1 VIDLAPSGSR
11 AAELRTAFDRAR
23 AVPFASEAA
32 GRIESFLAIRVCED
46 AYAIRISEISGLAN
60 DRKIVPLPGAISELI
75 GVAGIRGTLIAVYSL
90 ASLLGYGAEAVPGR
104 WLALCGAGEPVALA
118 FSQFEGYVMVPTQQV
133 CAAEVSPRRAVSS
146 CASNGAE
153 IGWPSSAMTTDG
165 GSIWKQ
171 FGWPPF
177 AAACC
182 RPQKSPHSE
191 WKTRFR
197 SS

>member
-32 GRIESFLAIRVCED
+32 GRIESFLAIRVCGD

-133 CAAEVSPRRAVSS
+133 CAAEGKDEIRTHVTHVVHAADVVRAV
-146 CASNGAE
+146 
-153 IGWPSSAMTTDG
+153 I
-165 GSIWKQ
+165 SI
-171 FGWPPF
+171 PLI
-177 AAACC
+177 
-182 RPQKSPHSE
+182 REVIQK
-191 WKTRFR
+191 RCGNR
-197 SS
+197 SKSKER